1 MDFIRLLLA
10 GLLSFGVLLAA
21 VALAF
26 NILPKDTSP
35 ILIGIVLAAVLIGV
49 GLVTLVVFN
58 LGRRYK
64 PGPTIEEL
72 EAKGL
77 LVSTDFKAKRAFEVE
92 EFEDEGLHYFIE
104 LVDGGVLYLN
114 GQYLYEYQ
122 AAPEGSPVDPA
133 ANFPN
138 TEFTVRRHRMENH
151 VLDILCRGS
160 VLQSELV
167 ASPFSEKQCDDLPE
181 DGQIIRDRS
190 YDQIKAEFSHQ
201 RSTL

>member
-10 GLLSFGVLLAA
+10 GLVSFGVLLAA

-58 LGRRYK
+58 LGHRYK

-72 EAKGL
+72 ETKGL
-77 LVSTDFKAKRAFEVE
+77 LVSTDYKAKRAFEVE

-104 LVDGGVLYLN
+104 LANGGVLYLN

-122 AAPEGSPVDPA
+122 AAPDGSPV
-133 ANFPN
+133 
-138 TEFTVRRHRMENH
+138 
-151 VLDILCRGS
+151 
-160 VLQSELV
+160 
-167 ASPFSEKQCDDLPE
+167 
-181 DGQIIRDRS
+181 
-190 YDQIKAEFSHQ
+190 
-201 RSTL
+201 